1 MQLLPLH
8 YHGCTSSCW
17 QVLNT
22 FACIVG
28 TTGSR
33 TEESQYTPRQQEE
46 LVQLQMDGHL
56 PLLLGPDGVVGKAS
70 PQEQQQG
77 PDPIY
82 CKCSAISSQAQDKT
96 ITNANIRI
104 YVYLPKA
111 KQ

>member
-46 LVQLQMDGHL
+46 LVQLQLDGRL
-56 PLLLGPDGVVGKAS
+56 PLLLGPDGVVDQAA

-77 PDPIY
+77 PIQYIANVVLSEP
-82 CKCSAISSQAQDKT
+82 SSRFDQ
-96 ITNANIRI
+96 TNANIRI
-104 YVYLPKA
+104 HIFA
-111 KQ
+111 